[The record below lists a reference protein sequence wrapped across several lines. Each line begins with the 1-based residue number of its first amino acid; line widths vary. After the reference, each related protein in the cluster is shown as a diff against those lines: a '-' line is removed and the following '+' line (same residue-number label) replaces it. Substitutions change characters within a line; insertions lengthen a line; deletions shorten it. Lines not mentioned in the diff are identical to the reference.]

1 LIIKILIVRLLYFLL
16 FYNIIF
22 SQNFV
27 DSFIERYEKTNN
39 YVVEFEY
46 ISKNN
51 KEILFKNTGVLL
63 YSNNKFRITIDD
75 VVFIFDGKKYYNI
88 IEENKEVNI
97 LKNNELSKYLIP
109 TNLSK
114 ILKKD
119 RDKLQILN
127 TDIIKITYIDDLDY
141 KYLIEIDKSYNIIR
155 IDQLLTD
162 TYSNSIFFK
171 KTLFNQKLETNLFFF
186 NPLDYK
192 DYYINEL

>member
-1 LIIKILIVRLLYFLL
+1 MIVRLLYFLL

-51 KEILFKNTGVLL
+51 NEILFKNTGVLL
-63 YSNNKFRITIDD
+63 YSNNKYRITIDD

-127 TDIIKITYIDDLDY
+127 TDIIKITYRDDLDY
-141 KYLIEIDKSYNIIR
+141 KYLIEIDKNYNIIR

>member
-1 LIIKILIVRLLYFLL
+1 LIVRLLYFLL

-51 KEILFKNTGVLL
+51 NEILFKNTGVLL
-63 YSNNKFRITIDD
+63 YSNNKYRITIDD

-127 TDIIKITYIDDLDY
+127 TDIIKITYRDDLDY
-141 KYLIEIDKSYNIIR
+141 KYLIEIDKNYNIIR

-192 DYYINEL
+192 DYYINELWRF

>member
-1 LIIKILIVRLLYFLL
+1 MIVRLLYFLL

>member
-1 LIIKILIVRLLYFLL
+1 MIVRLLYFLL

-51 KEILFKNTGVLL
+51 NEILFKNTGVLL
-63 YSNNKFRITIDD
+63 YSNNKYRITIDD

-127 TDIIKITYIDDLDY
+127 TDIIKITYRDDLDY
-141 KYLIEIDKSYNIIR
+141 KYLIEIDKNYNIIR

-192 DYYINEL
+192 DYYINELWRF

>member
-1 LIIKILIVRLLYFLL
+1 MIVRLLYFLL

-192 DYYINEL
+192 DYYINELWRF

>member
-97 LKNNELSKYLIP
+97 LKNNKLSKYLIP

>member
-1 LIIKILIVRLLYFLL
+1 MIVRLLYFLL

-51 KEILFKNTGVLL
+51 KEILFKNTGVLF

>member
-1 LIIKILIVRLLYFLL
+1 MIVHLLYFLL

-27 DSFIERYEKTNN
+27 DSFIEKYEKTNN

-51 KEILFKNTGVLL
+51 KEILFKNTGILL

-88 IEENKEVNI
+88 IEENKEVNV

-141 KYLIEIDKSYNIIR
+141 KYLIEIDKNYNIIR

-171 KTLFNQKLETNLFFF
+171 KTLFNQNLEKNLFLF

>member
-1 LIIKILIVRLLYFLL
+1 LIVRLLYFLL

-97 LKNNELSKYLIP
+97 LKNNKLSKYLIP